1 MPQDELN
8 SIINFLV
15 PIILIIIAVVFI
27 WWKFSDPLKKFAEL
41 IRGVF
46 SSGKDRTVQAYQSS
60 KEIVYD
66 I

>member
-15 PIILIIIAVVFI
+15 PVILIIVAVVFV
-27 WWKFSDPLKKFAEL
+27 WWKFSEPLKKFGAL
-41 IRGVF
+41 IAGLFV
-46 SSGKDRTVQAYQSS
+46 SSKNKTFQAVHST

>member
-1 MPQDELN
+1 MADELS

-15 PIILIIIAVVFI
+15 PVILIIVAVVFI
-27 WWKFSDPLKKFAEL
+27 WWKFSDPLKKFWEL
-41 IRGVF
+41 VRGAF
-46 SSGKDRTVQAYQSS
+46 ASGKDKTVQTYQAS